1 MTCRDEILEAAR
13 QLSTGSSNGEF
24 TLKDILNYPGFPFC
38 PPDQNLYPPT
48 RLSARQMSSS
58 HVILLPAPVSLG
70 PRSTWNRLKPLLS
83 GHSSDTAPHV
93 CSVFSRRT
101 SLQSPRVSLPARVV
115 PRSFAACRRTAAWSD
130 ALLPGGGPTN
140 PFVPLV
146 CPQMY
151 LQRYNPRVV
160 RRFSLGP
167 AGQTRTGCFRRSG
180 VSPASSG

>member
-70 PRSTWNRLKPLLS
+70 PRSTWSRLKPLLS
-83 GHSSDTAPHV
+83 GGGLTRSLQQLCKLLRWFHPAERLSRPVVEHVSHSIEMALAMDREV
-93 CSVFSRRT
+93 RT
-101 SLQSPRVSLPARVV
+101 SREVLPKQAVGILVRASLPGTVGVAEVDLHAGGDTELPVTGHLLAAV
-115 PRSFAACRRTAAWSD
+115 PR
-130 ALLPGGGPTN
+130 
-140 PFVPLV
+140 
-146 CPQMY
+146 
-151 LQRYNPRVV
+151 
-160 RRFSLGP
+160 
-167 AGQTRTGCFRRSG
+167 
-180 VSPASSG
+180 